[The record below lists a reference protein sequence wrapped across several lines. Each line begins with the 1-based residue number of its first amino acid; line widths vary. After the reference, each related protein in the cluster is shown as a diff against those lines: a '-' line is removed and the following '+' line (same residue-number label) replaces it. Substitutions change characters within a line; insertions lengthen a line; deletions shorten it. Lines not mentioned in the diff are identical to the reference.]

1 MRKAGGNIYNKYESK
16 NPIVKLLMRKFF
28 ADFDSIV
35 NPIKNQ
41 VDKALE
47 IGCGEGYVTKRIHDM
62 GINVE
67 GADVSEDV
75 IELAR
80 LKYPGIK
87 FTVKSIYELS
97 KYKEKYDI
105 VFAIEVLEHLDS
117 PRKAVEEL
125 KKVSRKYIFVSVPN
139 EPFFRLANVL
149 RLKYLRDFGNTPG
162 HINHWTIGSYRRFL
176 ESCELEIIKFKVST
190 LWLMALCKVRKCSL
204 PCRIE

>member
-1 MRKAGGNIYNKYESK
+1 MRKDGGNLYNKYESK
-16 NPIVKLLMRKFF
+16 NPLVKLLMRKFF
-28 ADFDSIV
+28 TDFESIV
-35 NPIKNQ
+35 NPIKNE
-41 VDKALE
+41 VDKALD
-47 IGCGEGYVTKRIHDM
+47 IGCGEGYVTKHIHDM

-67 GADVSEDV
+67 GVDVSEDV

-80 LKYPGIK
+80 VRYPEIK

-97 KYKEKYDI
+97 KYKEKYDM

-125 KKVSRKYIFVSVPN
+125 KKVSRKYIFISVPN

-149 RLKYLRDFGNTPG
+149 RLKYLRNFGNTPG
-162 HINHWTIGSYRRFL
+162 HINHWTIWSFRRFL

-190 LWLMALCKVRKCSL
+190 LWLMALCRVRK
-204 PCRIE
+204 